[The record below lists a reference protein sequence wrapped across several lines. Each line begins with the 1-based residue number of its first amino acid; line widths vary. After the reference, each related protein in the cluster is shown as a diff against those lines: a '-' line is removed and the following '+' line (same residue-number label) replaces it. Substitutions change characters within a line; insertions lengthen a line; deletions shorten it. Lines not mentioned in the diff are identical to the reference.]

1 MPTGSWLNI
10 ITSEWFC
17 SFSLFKTHF
26 KGKVRY
32 RNSKKKY
39 CSTSINNE
47 FRLVTMLLIV
57 HCLWCATDW
66 QSIVEK
72 RWMKTGLNAKK
83 VEFLINYILASISRE
98 NEMWCILIYLLNN
111 FLWSRFLP
119 LFNNKDTAIRKI
131 LNDTR

>member
-17 SFSLFKTHF
+17 SFSLLKTHF

-66 QSIVEK
+66 QSIVER

-98 NEMWCILIYLLNN
+98 NEMWYILIYLLNN

-119 LFNNKDTAIRKI
+119 LFNNKDTAIRNI

>member
-10 ITSEWFC
+10 ITSEWFY

-32 RNSKKKY
+32 WNSKKKY

-47 FRLVTMLLIV
+47 FRLATMLLIV
-57 HCLWCATDW
+57 HCLLCATDW
-66 QSIVEK
+66 QSIAEK
-72 RWMKTGLNAKK
+72 PWMKTGLNANK
-83 VEFLINYILASISRE
+83 VEFLISYILASISRE
-98 NEMWCILIYLLNN
+98 NEMWSILIYLLNN
-111 FLWSRFLP
+111 FLWNRFLP
-119 LFNNKDTAIRKI
+119 LFNNKDTATKKI